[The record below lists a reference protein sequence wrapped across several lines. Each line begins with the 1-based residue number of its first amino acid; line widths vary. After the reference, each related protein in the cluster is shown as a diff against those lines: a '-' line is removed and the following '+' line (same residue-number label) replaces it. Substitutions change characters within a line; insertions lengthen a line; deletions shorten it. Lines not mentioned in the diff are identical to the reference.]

1 MHGSFTTFGK
11 RRYGTQFKNM
21 SEMAQK
27 ADWGTRRKGACFVVH
42 FSGAWLSK
50 SLRPELD
57 TLYAAIVAE
66 TNLET
71 LHLEA
76 DHLLAWDSALLVVVR
91 KLCDWAEARGLRTRL
106 DGLPKGIQSLIELS
120 RAVPENKQVS
130 DESPEDFLSS
140 VGERALSSYRGLNGY
155 FEFLGLL
162 CIGLLATIRGCGRMR
177 AKDFL
182 SLLQATGA
190 QAVPIVSL
198 LSFLTGL
205 IIAFIGVIQLQKFAA
220 DIYVADLVGLA
231 ITRELGCVMAGVIMA
246 GRTGAAFAAQI
257 GSMQVN
263 EEVDALTTFGISPMQ
278 FLVVP
283 RVIALVLMLP
293 LLCAC
298 ANFVGIIGGMIVA
311 VEISDVSV
319 LQYCKQIQ
327 AAVSLSDLS
336 VGLFKSAVF
345 GLIIALAGCYRGLN
359 CGRDASGVG
368 QAATSA
374 VVTSITWIVVAD
386 AIFAVMFHN
395 LNI

>member
-1 MHGSFTTFGK
+1 
-11 RRYGTQFKNM
+11 
-21 SEMAQK
+21 
-27 ADWGTRRKGACFVVH
+27 
-42 FSGAWLSK
+42 
-50 SLRPELD
+50 
-57 TLYAAIVAE
+57 
-66 TNLET
+66 
-71 LHLEA
+71 
-76 DHLLAWDSALLVVVR
+76 
-91 KLCDWAEARGLRTRL
+91 
-106 DGLPKGIQSLIELS
+106 
-120 RAVPENKQVS
+120 
-130 DESPEDFLSS
+130 
-140 VGERALSSYRGLNGY
+140 
-155 FEFLGLL
+155 
-162 CIGLLATIRGCGRMR
+162 
-177 AKDFL
+177 
-182 SLLQATGA
+182 LQATGA

-298 ANFVGIIGGMIVA
+298 ANFVGIIGGMVVA

-368 QAATSA
+368 QAATWPTPSSPSCF
-374 VVTSITWIVVAD
+374 TSWTFNHARSRRHLSQKSYHGLWRLHRHA
-386 AIFAVMFHN
+386 
-395 LNI
+395 